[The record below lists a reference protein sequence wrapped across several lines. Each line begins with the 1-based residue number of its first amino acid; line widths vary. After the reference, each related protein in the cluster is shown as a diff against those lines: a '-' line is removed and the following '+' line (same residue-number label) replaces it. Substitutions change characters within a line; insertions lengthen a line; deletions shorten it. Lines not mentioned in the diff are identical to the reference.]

1 MEVLVGIIKEA
12 WQIARL
18 SAPYLL
24 MGLGMGGLLYIFV
37 NPLLVHQYL
46 GKGRIRSVLMAALSG
61 APIPLCSCGVVP
73 VAVSLKKQGAT
84 NGAIASFL
92 ISTPE
97 TGIDSIAL
105 TYALFDP
112 LMAVMRPFSAIIT
125 ALTAGLGVNFLR
137 LGRHKEEKTIP
148 PDDICR
154 VDGCCAGINCP
165 PETHRTHH
173 SLPEKLWAAGK
184 YAAVDLLTDVAGW
197 FLLGLFIAA
206 LITYFVPDDLI
217 SRHLGSG
224 IAPMLLMLIVGVPLY
239 ICATASTPIA
249 AALVLKGLSPGAALV
264 FLLAGPATNATTMS
278 VVGGILG
285 RRVLV
290 LYLSA
295 IAVCSLLMGL
305 MVDALYQGFGVRLHV
320 AVGEAAEWLP
330 PWVET
335 AAALILLLSMAI
347 ILLRKWLLR
356 LKGQAVAVCE
366 CGCQPSAGQET
377 SLKVIEPLT
386 PSTRKKCCQE
396 GETPVLKEN
405 SNYE

>member
-1 MEVLVGIIKEA
+1 MDAIVGIIKEA
-12 WQIARL
+12 WQITRL

-24 MGLGMGGLLYIFV
+24 MGLWMGGLLYIFV
-37 NPLLVHQYL
+37 NPVLVQQYL
-46 GKGRIRSVLMAALSG
+46 GKGRVRSVLMAALSG

-97 TGIDSIAL
+97 TGVDSIAL

-112 LMAVMRPFSAIIT
+112 LMAIMRPLSAIIT
-125 ALTAGLGVNFLR
+125 AVTAGLGVNFLR
-137 LGRHKEEKTIP
+137 IGRHEEEKTIP

-173 SLPEKLWAAGK
+173 SFLEKLWAASK

-197 FLLGLFIAA
+197 FLLGLLIAA
-206 LITYFVPDDLI
+206 LITYLVPDDLI
-217 SRHLGSG
+217 SRYLGRG
-224 IAPMLLMLIVGVPLY
+224 IIPMLLMLVVGMPLY
-239 ICATASTPIA
+239 VCASASTPIA

-290 LYLSA
+290 IYLSA
-295 IAVCSLLMGL
+295 IVVCSLLMGL
-305 MVDALYQGFGVRLHV
+305 MVDALYQGFGVQIHV

-330 PWVET
+330 AWVEIT
-335 AAALILLLSMAI
+335 SAILLLLSMSI
-347 ILLRKWLLR
+347 VLVRKWLLK
-356 LKGQAVAVCE
+356 LKGQAVTVCE
-366 CGCQPSAGQET
+366 CGCEPRAGQEH
-377 SLKVIEPLT
+377 SLNVVESRPQAHEQ
-386 PSTRKKCCQE
+386 RCCQD
-396 GETPVLKEN
+396 
-405 SNYE
+405 

>member
-1 MEVLVGIIKEA
+1 MLGIIKEG
-12 WQIARL
+12 WQITCL

-24 MGLGMGGLLYIFV
+24 MGLGVAGLLYIFV
-37 NPLLVHQYL
+37 NPVLVQQYL
-46 GKGRIRSVLMAALSG
+46 GKGKIRSVLMAALSG

-97 TGIDSIAL
+97 TGVDSIAL

-112 LMAVMRPFSAIIT
+112 LMAIMRPLSAIIT
-125 ALTAGLGVNFLR
+125 AFTAGLGVNFLR
-137 LGRHKEEKTIP
+137 LGRHKDEETSP
-148 PDDICR
+148 PDDTCR

-165 PETHRTHH
+165 PEVHRSHH
-173 SLPEKLWAAGK
+173 SFLEKLWAAGK
-184 YAAVDLLTDVAGW
+184 YAIMDLLADVAGW
-197 FLLGLFIAA
+197 FLMGLFIAA

-217 SRHLGSG
+217 SRHLGRG
-224 IAPMLLMLIVGVPLY
+224 IVPMLLMLVIGVPLY
-239 ICATASTPIA
+239 VCATASTPIA

-295 IAVCSLLMGL
+295 IVVCSLLMGL

-320 AVGEAAEWLP
+320 AIGEAAEWLP

-335 AAALILLLSMAI
+335 IAAILLLLSMGI
-347 ILLRKWLLR
+347 ILVRKWLLK
-356 LKGQAVAVCE
+356 LKGQAVTVCE
-366 CGCQPSAGQET
+366 CGCEHEAGQEH
-377 SLKVIEPLT
+377 SLNVIESQT
-386 PSTRKKCCQE
+386 QSSKQKCCQE
-396 GETPVLKEN
+396 
-405 SNYE
+405 